1 MKEFTRRQMRSIHK
15 AMEQRKQRALKHR
28 NPAGDGRTRQSVVR
42 MLCPNLDR
50 LIIVGSVV
58 EPPLKTGLIDRFLA
72 MAEHERVDALVV
84 INKCDLGREE
94 AERAQKVYREIG
106 YPTLLTSATTGE
118 GIEALRLPGRSALCG
133 HSGVGKSSLLGA
145 LAPEVAPS
153 TGEVSLANNKGQHTT
168 TNVRLYRLEWGELFD
183 LPGLKLAPLDCE
195 PEELGR
201 LFVEFGACRCRFG
214 DCLHQDEPGCGV
226 REAAETGLIEPER
239 YASYL
244 RVLASLT

>member
-15 AMEQRKQRALKHR
+15 GMEARKQRALKHR
-28 NPAGDGRTRQSVVR
+28 TPDGDGRTRQSVVR

-50 LIIVGSVV
+50 LIIVGSVH

-72 MAEHERVDALVV
+72 MAEHERVDAVV
-84 INKCDLGREE
+84 VLNKVDLDRAE
-94 AERAQKVYREIG
+94 AEKAARVYRQLG
-106 YPTLLTSATTGE
+106 YPTVLTSTRTGD
-118 GIEALRLPGRSALCG
+118 GIDQLKLTGRSALCG
-133 HSGVGKSSLLGA
+133 HSGVGKSSLLAA
-145 LAPEVAPS
+145 LAPETAPQ

-168 TNVRLYRLEWGELFD
+168 TSIRLYRLEWGEIFD

-195 PEELGR
+195 PRELGR

-226 REAAETGLIEPER
+226 REAAEIGLVHTER
-239 YASYL
+239 YQSYL
-244 RVLASLT
+244 RVLGSL